1 MGHGKT
7 PTMVVKGPKFMDP
20 SEKVTGISMSLLLI
34 NSAVTAL
41 VMNNPAK
48 KTNNH

>member
-1 MGHGKT
+1 ME
-7 PTMVVKGPKFMDP
+7 PR
-20 SEKVTGISMSLLLI
+20 EKETGISISLLLI

-48 KTNNH
+48 KTNSHCRR